1 MTDYAYEGAVR
12 VASAMA
18 ATPAMKL
25 EVLFVGQ
32 VYRDAR
38 VGVPLRGV
46 LSLVQDNMERGA

>member
-1 MTDYAYEGAVR
+1 MTMPYAYEGAMR

-32 VYRDAR
+32 VYKGLPGLAF
-38 VGVPLRGV
+38 
-46 LSLVQDNMERGA
+46 LSGGF